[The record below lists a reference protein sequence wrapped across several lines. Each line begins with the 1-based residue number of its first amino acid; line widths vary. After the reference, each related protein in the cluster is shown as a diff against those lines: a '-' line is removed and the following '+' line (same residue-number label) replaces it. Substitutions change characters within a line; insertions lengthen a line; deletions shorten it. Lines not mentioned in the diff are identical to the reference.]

1 MLPIFIKMLDFESQN
16 EKLYFIL
23 LSCSQEDRP
32 RERVDLHSIK
42 VIELIFLLHIPVI
55 TYSCYCSK
63 LHIIG
68 SVGLKM
74 LALFL
79 NTKKFMSKK

>member
-16 EKLYFIL
+16 EKLYFNIL
-23 LSCSQEDRP
+23 LSCSQEDKP

-42 VIELIFLLHIPVI
+42 VIELIFFAIYPVI
-55 TYSCYCSK
+55 TNSCYCSK

-68 SVGLKM
+68 WLGLKM
-74 LALFL
+74 LAL
-79 NTKKFMSKK
+79 